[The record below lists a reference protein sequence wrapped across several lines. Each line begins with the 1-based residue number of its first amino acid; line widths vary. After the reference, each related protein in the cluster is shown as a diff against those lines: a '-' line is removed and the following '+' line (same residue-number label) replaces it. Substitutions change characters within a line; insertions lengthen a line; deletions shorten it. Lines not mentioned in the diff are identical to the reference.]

1 MNAPTTL
8 KLVLVD
14 DEAPARAKLRRFL
27 ADCEGVQVVAEAANG
42 AEALAAVG
50 EHVEGIDALLLDIQM
65 PGVGGLEVA
74 AALPPHVLVAFTT
87 AYDEFAVRAFDLNAV
102 DYLLKPF
109 TRERLLACV
118 ARLRERLA
126 PPERARQRQQ
136 LAAALHQLQPV
147 AGHWVVPDRGA
158 LRRLALAEI
167 ECVCAADNYVELHAG
182 ARTWLDR
189 TPLATFLA
197 HPAVAGSFVRVHR
210 SSAVQLAHVQAI
222 EPLERGDASV
232 QLTSGRRVRL
242 SRRYRDALMASLATT
257 LGSGPR

>member
-1 MNAPTTL
+1 MTGAPL
-8 KLVLVD
+8 RLALVD

-27 ADCEGVQVVAEAANG
+27 ADCEGVCIVAEAANG
-42 AEALAAVG
+42 DDALAVVAAQPG
-50 EHVEGIDALLLDIQM
+50 GIDALLLDIQM
-65 PGVGGLEVA
+65 PGPGGLEVA

-87 AYDEFAVRAFDLNAV
+87 AFDEFAVRAFELNAV

-118 ARLRERLA
+118 DRLRERLA
-126 PPERARQRQQ
+126 PAERARQRLQ

-158 LRRLALAEI
+158 LTRLSLAEI
-167 ECVCAADNYVELHAG
+167 ECVSAADNYVELHAG
-182 ARTWLDR
+182 SRSWLDR
-189 TPLATFLA
+189 TPLAAFLE

-222 EPLERGDASV
+222 EPLERGDASLR
-232 QLTSGRRVRL
+232 LTSGRRVRL
-242 SRRYRDALMASLATT
+242 SRRYREALMASLGAT
-257 LGSGPR
+257 LGREPR